1 MSKNALWKR
10 KASVMLVLG
19 SVGLIGSFLLF
30 QESRAV
36 ELAPHLHLK
45 ASKNELLGS
54 KEFPDGEVKYAYKTN
69 KRIDG
74 NPTDHALRKGQEKG
88 LLVRGERVDQRTKHS
103 RTFTTSDPNT
113 FVTEIIAGEPQYYLD
128 DNGMWWQADYATTTK
143 EAFDAQT
150 RQSPLSAL
158 FQQAFAETDTF
169 YPDAAEVVSMDGRVR
184 APGVNW
190 ASVHGAS
197 TGDSASVSDTNDQC
211 ASSAWIGS
219 GIDLYYI
226 NRGFF
231 LFDTSTIDDAHS
243 IHSATMSIYV
253 DWKKTED
260 DDGNDF
266 ISIVTT
272 TPAAT
277 TSLSTAD
284 FDQVGSTE
292 QHDSGQRKDISS
304 ITLDQY
310 VNWTL
315 NATGLGNISKT
326 GVTKF
331 GTREGHDLLNDE
343 YSHGGPNA
351 ENYIFCDFSDE
362 SGTAT
367 DPKLVVV
374 HSAANA
380 DLDIRKSA
388 NQNITSSTALTADSE
403 LKVTLSPN
411 KQYSIEGVV
420 FASSSSATPDIKIGW
435 NFPTDI
441 TSATLGYLAGDDANY
456 RGSELLQ
463 TANSASQTIPLAA
476 NTPAIIKVSG
486 SVVVGNSTSTLSFLF
501 AQATSDANPT
511 TVLKGSYLRAQ
522 EIVP

>member
-1 MSKNALWKR
+1 M
-10 KASVMLVLG
+10 
-19 SVGLIGSFLLF
+19 F

-45 ASKNELLGS
+45 AEKNKILGS
-54 KEFPDGEVKYAYKTN
+54 KEFPDGEVKYAYKSN
-69 KRIDG
+69 IRIDG
-74 NPTDHALRKGQEKG
+74 NPTDHAQRKGQERG
-88 LLVRGERVDQRTKHS
+88 LLVQGERLDRRTKHS
-103 RTFTTSDPNT
+103 RTFTTNDPNT

-128 DNGMWWQADYATTTK
+128 DNGVWWQAEYGTTTK
-143 EAFDAQT
+143 EAFNAQT
-150 RQSPLSAL
+150 RPPLLSGL
-158 FQQAFAETDTF
+158 FQKAFADTSPF
-169 YPDAAEVVSMDGRVR
+169 YPDDTEVTSMDGKVR
-184 APGVNW
+184 ANGAVW
-190 ASVHGAS
+190 GDARGAS
-197 TGDSASVSDTNDQC
+197 TGDSASVSDTNEQC
-211 ASSAWIGS
+211 ASSAWISS
-219 GIDLYYI
+219 GINLYYI

-231 LFDTSTIDDAHS
+231 LFDTSAIDDAHS
-243 IHSATMSIYV
+243 IHSATMSVYV
-253 DWKKTED
+253 DWKKNED

-292 QHDSGQRKDISS
+292 QHDSSERKDIGS

-331 GTREGHDLLNDE
+331 GTREGHDLLNE
-343 YSHGGPNA
+343 ALPNGGPNV

-362 SGTAT
+362 TGTST

-380 DLDIRKSA
+380 DLDVRKSA
-388 NQNITSSTALTADSE
+388 NQSITSSTALTADSE
-403 LKVTLSPN
+403 LKVGLSPN

-420 FASSSSATPDIKIGW
+420 FASSTSATPDMKFGW

-441 TSATLGYLAGDDANY
+441 TSATQYAIEGVMCCLKLQCNAGHQNWVEFSS
-456 RGSELLQ
+456 RS
-463 TANSASQTIPLAA
+463 NSRSR
-476 NTPAIIKVSG
+476 VHG
-486 SVVVGNSTSTLSFLF
+486 
-501 AQATSDANPT
+501 
-511 TVLKGSYLRAQ
+511 R
-522 EIVP
+522 